1 MIVVSVTTATIAICF
16 MHVTSNSV
24 KIVIYF
30 CAGLSV
36 ISINFHHILSDP
48 VNIKI
53 KLLDHIEQFKIIA
66 VFPLFCVISVQ

>member
-1 MIVVSVTTATIAICF
+1 MIEEYVVLVTTATIAICF

-36 ISINFHHILSDP
+36 IAINFHHILSDP

-53 KLLDHIEQFKIIA
+53 KLLDHIE
-66 VFPLFCVISVQ
+66 PLNSFDSLK

>member
-1 MIVVSVTTATIAICF
+1 MIEEYVVLVTTATIAIYS

-36 ISINFHHILSDP
+36 IAINFYHILSDP

-53 KLLDHIEQFKIIA
+53 KLLDHIE
-66 VFPLFCVISVQ
+66 PLNSFDSLK

>member
-1 MIVVSVTTATIAICF
+1 MIEEYVVLVTTATIAISF

-36 ISINFHHILSDP
+36 IAINFHHIF
-48 VNIKI
+48 V
-53 KLLDHIEQFKIIA
+53 
-66 VFPLFCVISVQ
+66 